1 MKGYV
6 IVDIE
11 ILDQGK
17 YQKYRQMAASSIGQY
32 GGNYVVRGGR
42 IEPLEGGW
50 TPERLAIVEFASVEQ
65 AKAWYNSP
73 EYAPAKKLREEAARG
88 KLLIVEGV

>member
-11 ILDQGK
+11 ILDQEK
-17 YQKYRQMAASSIGQY
+17 YQKYRQMAASSIEQY

-42 IEPLEGGW
+42 IEPIEGGW
-50 TPERLAIVEFASVEQ
+50 KPERLAVIEFASVEQ
-65 AKAWYNSP
+65 AKAWYHSP
-73 EYAPAKKLREEAARG
+73 EYAPARELRHAASRG
-88 KLLIVEGV
+88 KILVVEGV

>member
-6 IVDIE
+6 LVDIE

-17 YQKYRQMAASSIGQY
+17 YDTYRQMAASSIKQY
-32 GGNYVVRGGR
+32 GGNYIVRGGS
-42 IEPLEGGW
+42 IDPLEGGW
-50 TPERLAIVEFASVEQ
+50 TPQRLAIVEFPSVER

-73 EYAPAKKLREEAARG
+73 EYAPALALRLKAANAR
-88 KLLIVEGV
+88 LILAEGV

>member
-17 YQKYRQMAASSIGQY
+17 FQNYRQMAAASIELY
-32 GGNYVVRGGR
+32 GGRYIVRGGS
-42 IEPLEGGW
+42 IQALEGDW
-50 TPERLAIVEFASVEQ
+50 RPERLTIIEFESVEK
-65 AKAWYNSP
+65 AKAWYDSP
-73 EYAPAKKLREEAARG
+73 EYAPAKQIRQEASRL
-88 KLLIVEGV
+88 KILIVEGI

>member
-17 YQKYRQMAASSIGQY
+17 FQKYRQMAASSIEQY
-32 GGNYVVRGGR
+32 GGHYVVRGGR
-42 IEPLEGGW
+42 IEPLEGDW
-50 TPERLAIVEFASVEQ
+50 RPERLTIVEFESIDR
-65 AKAWYNSP
+65 AKAWYNSA
-73 EYAPAKKLREEAARG
+73 EYAAAKQIRQEASRCRV
-88 KLLIVEGV
+88 LIVEGT